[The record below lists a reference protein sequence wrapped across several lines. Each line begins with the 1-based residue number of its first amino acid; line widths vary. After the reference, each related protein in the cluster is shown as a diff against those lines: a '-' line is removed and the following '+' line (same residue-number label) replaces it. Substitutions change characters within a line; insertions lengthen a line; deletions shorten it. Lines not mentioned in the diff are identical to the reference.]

1 LSECQSNSAEQEGYQ
16 CQKLRVH
23 NFSVSVDGYAAGPDQ
38 SLDNPLGVRGEELHN
53 WLVVTRTFRKMSG
66 EEGGDEGV
74 DDRFAAAGEE
84 GLGATIMG
92 RNMFGPIRG
101 EWTDDE
107 WKGWWGDDPPYHH
120 PTFVLT
126 HHPRESITM
135 EGGTVFHFVT
145 DGIEAALEQAYQAA
159 GGQDVRLAGGASTIQ
174 QYLRAGLV
182 DEMHLALVPLLLGSG
197 ERLFEDLT
205 DAPNGYEIAEFVG
218 TPAALHVRFVRNG

>member
-1 LSECQSNSAEQEGYQ
+1 MP
-16 CQKLRVH
+16 KLRVH
-23 NFSVSVDGYAAGPDQ
+23 NFSVSIDGYAAGPSQ
-38 SLDNPLGVRGEELHN
+38 SLDEPLGVGGEQLHN
-53 WLVVTRTFRKMSG
+53 WFFGTRTFHKVFG

-101 EWTDDE
+101 DWTDDE
-107 WKGWWGDDPPYHH
+107 WKGWWGDNPPYHH

-145 DGIEAALEQAYQAA
+145 GGLEEALEAAYQAA
-159 GGQDVRLAGGASTIQ
+159 DGQDVRLAGGPTPHHHSR
-174 QYLRAGLV
+174 RAGLFYQSPGASAPWV
-182 DEMHLALVPLLLGSG
+182 WARGP
-197 ERLFEDLT
+197 RLWDDL
-205 DAPNGYEIAEFVG
+205 DQAPDGYEIADFVG
-218 TPAALHVRFVRNG
+218 TPAALHVRIVRKA

>member
-1 LSECQSNSAEQEGYQ
+1 LTATPPDLVKVSTNPFGVGGEQ
-16 CQKLRVH
+16 
-23 NFSVSVDGYAAGPDQ
+23 
-38 SLDNPLGVRGEELHN
+38 LHN
-53 WLVVTRTFRKMSG
+53 WFFGTRTFHKIFG

-101 EWTDDE
+101 DWTDDE
-107 WKGWWGDDPPYHH
+107 WKGWWGDNPPYHH

-145 DGIEAALEQAYQAA
+145 GDLEEALEAAYQAA
-159 GGQDVRLAGGASTIQ
+159 DGQDVRLAGGASTIQ

-182 DEMHLALVPLLLGSG
+182 DEMHLAYAPMLLGSG
-197 ERLFEDLT
+197 ERLWDDL
-205 DAPNGYEIAEFVG
+205 DQAPDGYEIADFVG
-218 TPAALHVRFVRNG
+218 TPAALHVRIVRKA